1 MPYINA
7 IGTAVPPYRISQN
20 QTLAFFDRFFEND
33 TLARRKMQMLCR
45 TSQINFRYSVLADF
59 EELNSNNFYGKQIPT
74 TADRMQAFETH
85 ALPLARKAVENCL
98 EKIPNQREI
107 LDKITHLV
115 TVSCTGMYAAG
126 LDIELVDQLGLASS
140 VQRTCVNFMGCYASF
155 NALKLAQAFCLAD
168 SAAKVLIVGVELCSL
183 HLQPLGTDDFLLA
196 NSLFADGAA
205 AVLVSN
211 EMLEN
216 QSKPNLELSAFHCDL
231 ARKGKDDMAWYIR
244 NYGFEMRLSSYIPA
258 LLKEGLNDLVEKLL
272 KKIQVKTQN
281 IDFWAIHSGGKK
293 ILEAAEQ
300 SLGISAEENRFA
312 YHILQNYGNMS
323 SVSIIFVLEEIW
335 KHAQMTDQ
343 NKTLL
348 AMAFGPGLT
357 LESAF
362 MRFV

>member
-7 IGTAVPPYRISQN
+7 IGTAVPPYRISQA

-59 EELNSNNFYGKQIPT
+59 EELSPNNFYGKSIPS
-74 TADRMQAFETH
+74 TAERMQAYETH
-85 ALPLARKAVENCL
+85 ALPLAVRAVENCL
-98 EKIPNQREI
+98 QKIPHSREV

-126 LDIELVDQLGLASS
+126 LDIELVDHFGLPTS

-155 NALKLAQAFCLAD
+155 NALKLAQAFCLATP
-168 SAAKVLIVGVELCSL
+168 SAKVLIVGVELCSL
-183 HLQPLGTDDFLLA
+183 HLQPSGTDDFLLA

-211 EMLEN
+211 EQAEN
-216 QSKPNLELSAFHCDL
+216 TVQTNLELLAFHCDL

-272 KKIQVKTQN
+272 KKIQIKAQN

-300 SLGISAEENRFA
+300 ALGISADENRFA
-312 YHILQNYGNMS
+312 YDILQNYGNMS
-323 SVSIIFVLEEIW
+323 SVSILFVLEEIW
-335 KHAQMTDQ
+335 KNTRIEDE

-357 LESAF
+357 LESAL